1 MLEQFKKF
9 GKFGAYTAAVFLPM
23 MTADGSAA
31 PDFNVLLDDMKDD
44 KEFDE
49 NLFLSEGSKR
59 RYFIRLNG
67 YLKIC
72 IVSATYRHN
81 TNV

>member
-31 PDFNVLLDDMKDD
+31 PDFNVLLDDTY
-44 KEFDE
+44 
-49 NLFLSEGSKR
+49 EGR
-59 RYFIRLNG
+59 
-67 YLKIC
+67 
-72 IVSATYRHN
+72 
-81 TNV
+81 